1 MKKLDAYFNYI
12 DPDDGAIT
20 ETHNVEEIPD
30 DWTQE
35 QIGDYLQDYLDAFQ
49 DDILERGG
57 DDLEVKFQFYIDGV
71 SAWY

>member
-20 ETHNVEEIPD
+20 ETHKVEEIPD

-35 QIGDYLQDYLDAFQ
+35 QIGNYLDDYLNAFQ

-57 DDLEVKFQFYIDGV
+57 DDLSIDFQFYIDGE
-71 SAWY
+71 SAW

>member
-1 MKKLDAYFNYI
+1 MKKLDAWFDYI
-12 DPDDGAIT
+12 DPDDGAFT

-30 DWTQE
+30 EWTQE

-57 DDLEVKFQFYIDGV
+57 DDLAVSFQFYIDGEN
-71 SAWY
+71 AW